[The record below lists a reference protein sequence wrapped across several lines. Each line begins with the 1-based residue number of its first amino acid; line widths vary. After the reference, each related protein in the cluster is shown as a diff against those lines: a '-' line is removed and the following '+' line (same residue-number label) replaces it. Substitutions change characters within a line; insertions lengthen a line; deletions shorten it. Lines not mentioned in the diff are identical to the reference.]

1 MKKVCKELADS
12 SILKSKANVKRKQY
26 FQESFQLSLRIQLFP
41 WLKLEY
47 TRNTERKLEHGC
59 ELGFEPGLR
68 TRASFAQ
75 LLLETNSK

>member
-1 MKKVCKELADS
+1 MADS
-12 SILKSKANVKRKQY
+12 SILKSKANVERKQY
-26 FQESFQLSLRIQLFP
+26 FQESFQLSLRIQLF
-41 WLKLEY
+41 LGRHKLEY

-75 LLLETNSK
+75 LLLETNSR